1 MEIRGRILVTIV
13 FVEVRVELLWSKAR
27 SGIPEIVG
35 AWNFLG
41 VVSLRQIRT
50 TYYLCPCCALP
61 HTEVVL
67 QSEVVFLIGA
77 FKGVQKVCTETV
89 KYLPIGACDN
99 RIVDV
104 GT

>member
-13 FVEVRVELLWSKAR
+13 FVEARVELLWSKAR
-27 SGIPEIVG
+27 SGIPEILG
-35 AWNFLG
+35 AWNFLV
-41 VVSLRQIRT
+41 VVSLGQIRI
-50 TYYLCPCCALP
+50 TYYLCPRRALP

-67 QSEVVFLIGA
+67 QAEVVFLIGA
-77 FKGVQKVCTETV
+77 FKACMETV
-89 KYLPIGACDN
+89 KYLSIGACDN